1 MVSLKNGLRISAA
14 DTVENMP
21 DFIRFKLE
29 KRQFIPQYLFDRGL
43 KGTVLN
49 GTWPSL
55 IKMTSF
61 VLLGL

>member
-1 MVSLKNGLRISAA
+1 MLLNFENRIILIVVSLKSGLRISAA

-49 GTWPSL
+49 GT
-55 IKMTSF
+55 
-61 VLLGL
+61 